1 MRIASNNFSSEFS
14 TSLILK
20 ILKQTKY
27 IWQEKN
33 YPLLLLMLNVGFD
46 SVISSLCV
54 APDTV

>member
-20 ILKQTKY
+20 ILKQIKY

-33 YPLLLLMLNVGFD
+33 YPLLLLVLNVGFD

>member
-1 MRIASNNFSSEFS
+1 MHIASNNFSSEFS